1 MAKSP
6 KESPVTVQLPRI
18 TMQSVSALPAQLPAL
33 LSPLL
38 NEGWQ
43 IISIVACRDS
53 NDHIAYLSRLL

>member
-1 MAKSP
+1 
-6 KESPVTVQLPRI
+6 
-18 TMQSVSALPAQLPAL
+18 MQSVSALPAQLPAL